1 MSLTDPPKIIA
12 CDTLRDE
19 IRHIVDGHLDL
30 EVELCEG
37 LLHDYPD
44 RLRATVQERIDAT
57 PGERTILLCYGRCSN
72 GLTGLHARGHRLVL
86 PAVDDCISLLL
97 GSRET
102 YLRQFA
108 EHPGTYY
115 YTRGWIDYLE
125 DTYQVY
131 LKLIPKYGEERARKL
146 ALMEL
151 ANYTR
156 LAIIDTGTYPLAE
169 YEPYVYKVG
178 AFFDLPVEH
187 LPGSLRLIEKLVAG
201 PHDDEFFVVEPG
213 ETLDESRFW
222 ALPGV

>member
-1 MSLTDPPKIIA
+1 MGLTDPPKIIA

-19 IRHIVDGHLDL
+19 IRHIVDGQLDL

-44 RLRATVQERIDAT
+44 KLRATVQERIDAT

-131 LKLIPKYGEERARKL
+131 LKLIPKYGEERARRL

-156 LAIIDTGTYPLAE
+156 LAIIDTGTYPLAD

-178 AFFDLPVEH
+178 VFFDLPVEH